1 MHESWVAM
9 IQAAQKKK
17 ESQKLFEFLFT
28 DEIQKQIPLK
38 NYMYPGVAKTI
49 LPKCFEKLGS
59 SPTEAKLK
67 TEIKGYSDFLIYL
80 DRWSLL
86 K

>member
-1 MHESWVAM
+1 MNIFGEG
-9 IQAAQKKK
+9 
-17 ESQKLFEFLFT
+17 FP